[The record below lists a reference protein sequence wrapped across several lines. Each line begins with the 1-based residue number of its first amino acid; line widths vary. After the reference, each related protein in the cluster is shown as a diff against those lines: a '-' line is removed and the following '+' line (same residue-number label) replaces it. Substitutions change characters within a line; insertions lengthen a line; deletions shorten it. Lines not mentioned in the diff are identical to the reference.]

1 MEQILKEL
9 MNTRC
14 VAMHNPS
21 MRCYGKDCNGQCAQF
36 QVALESMRSKNLEW
50 LNTHIHKMNDNG
62 VCLEFSNNREAKQS
76 ITSL

>member
-1 MEQILKEL
+1 MEEILKQL

-21 MRCYGKDCNGQCAQF
+21 MRCYGKGCNGQCAHF
-36 QVALESMRSKNLEW
+36 QVALDSISTKNCEW
-50 LNTHIHKMNDNG
+50 LETNTHNINDDG
-62 VCLEFSNNREAKQS
+62 VCLAFSDFKEAKQS

>member
-1 MEQILKEL
+1 MEEILKAL

-21 MRCYGKDCNGQCAQF
+21 MRCYGKGCNGQCAHF
-36 QVALESMRSKNLEW
+36 QVTIESIKSKNLEW
-50 LNTHIHKMNDNG
+50 LNTHTYNVNDNG
-62 VCLEFSNNREAKQS
+62 VCLSFSDFKEAKQS